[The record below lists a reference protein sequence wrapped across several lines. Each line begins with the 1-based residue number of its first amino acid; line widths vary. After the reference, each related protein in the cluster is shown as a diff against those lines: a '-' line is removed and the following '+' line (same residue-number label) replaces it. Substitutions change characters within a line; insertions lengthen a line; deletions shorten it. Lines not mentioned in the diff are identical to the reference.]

1 MKKLQ
6 GSTQLEKFQKLADQ
20 ADWTK
25 DPKHP
30 IYTGRF
36 WIRNKRRFGSYEEW
50 KYAESAPMWDHYC
63 KAERSPMSIGKGEE
77 CNWCGAVE

>member
-6 GSTQLEKFQKLADQ
+6 GSTQLEKLQKLAGQTNWIDN
-20 ADWTK
+20 T
-25 DPKHP
+25 KHP

-36 WIRNKRRFGSYEEW
+36 WIRNKKRFGSDEEW
-50 KYAESAPMWDHYC
+50 KYADSTPMWDHYC
-63 KAERSPMSIGKGEE
+63 KVQGSMSVGEGEE